1 MKKISFIFAVAFFAF
16 AAVSTFAQSGGKA
29 EPNRIK
35 FAKGKSSTII
45 TGSLTGDSQYEFVF
59 GARKGQTVYVTNP
72 DSDNF
77 SYSVFSQ
84 DIEDVNYESTDLAE
98 PTLEFVVPETGD
110 YMIFVKRNATSNVA
124 KKFSI
129 TLAIR

>member
-1 MKKISFIFAVAFFAF
+1 MRKISFAFAVALFVF
-16 AAVSTFAQSGGKA
+16 AAVATFAQDGGKA

-35 FAKGKSSTII
+35 FAKGKSSTVV
-45 TGSLTGDSQYEFVF
+45 TGSLKGDSQYEFVF
-59 GARKGQTVYVTNP
+59 GATKGQTVYVTNP
-72 DSDNF
+72 DSANF

-84 DIEDVNYESTDLAE
+84 DIEDVNYESTDLAV

-110 YMIFVKRNATSNVA
+110 YMMFVKRNATSRIA

-129 TLAIR
+129 TLAIK

>member
-1 MKKISFIFAVAFFAF
+1 M
-16 AAVSTFAQSGGKA
+16 
-29 EPNRIK
+29 
-35 FAKGKSSTII
+35 
-45 TGSLTGDSQYEFVF
+45 
-59 GARKGQTVYVTNP
+59 TNP
-72 DSDNF
+72 DSDTF

-124 KKFSI
+124 RKFSI

>member
-1 MKKISFIFAVAFFAF
+1 MKRVSFLLVIAFFAL
-16 AAVSTFAQSGGKA
+16 AVSSFAQGGKA

-35 FAKGKSSTII
+35 FAKGKSSTVV
-45 TGSLTGDSQYEFVF
+45 TGRLKGDEQYEFVF
-59 GARKGQTVYVTNP
+59 GAKKGQTVYVTNP
-72 DSDNF
+72 DSDKF
-77 SYSVFSQ
+77 SYRVFSQ

-129 TLAIR
+129 TLAIK